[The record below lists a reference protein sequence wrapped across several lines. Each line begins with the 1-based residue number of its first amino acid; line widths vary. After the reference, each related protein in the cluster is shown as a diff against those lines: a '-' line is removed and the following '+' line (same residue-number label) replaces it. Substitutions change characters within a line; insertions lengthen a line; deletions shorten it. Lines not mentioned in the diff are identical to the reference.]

1 MKLNIYLFDK
11 NDELLEQYNEIWE
24 KVSNNLKKEF
34 DSEPVYSVTLN
45 AFSCPYIFPRNLEN
59 SKLILN
65 SLCQGFRDA
74 RKH

>member
-45 AFSCPYIFPRNLEN
+45 AFSCP
-59 SKLILN
+59 
-65 SLCQGFRDA
+65 
-74 RKH
+74 